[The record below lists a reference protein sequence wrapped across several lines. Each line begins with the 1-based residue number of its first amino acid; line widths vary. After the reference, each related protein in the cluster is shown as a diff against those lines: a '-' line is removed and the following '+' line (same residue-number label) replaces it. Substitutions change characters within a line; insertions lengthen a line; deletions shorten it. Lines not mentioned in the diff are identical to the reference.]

1 MGEMAVMTQ
10 PELFRFQQQP
20 DKIGRLF
27 LTPLEVSEIC
37 NKTYAQINYDITM
50 YRLDAIKVAQYWRI
64 PAHAINRY
72 LQDYDAA
79 KRAWLAWNDYLAYRE
94 SLRPESI
101 PPRRRPVVEDC
112 PRQDID
118 WFDLNDLPIPSIL
131 FGANLAWMLSI
142 PMPVLSGDSGWRSSD
157 QISREE
163 ALDYLVSRESLN
175 IAVIEKEECRDD
187 DDAFLQLDLF
197 GEE

>member
-1 MGEMAVMTQ
+1 
-10 PELFRFQQQP
+10 
-20 DKIGRLF
+20 
-27 LTPLEVSEIC
+27 
-37 NKTYAQINYDITM
+37 
-50 YRLDAIKVAQYWRI
+50 
-64 PAHAINRY
+64 
-72 LQDYDAA
+72 
-79 KRAWLAWNDYLAYRE
+79 
-94 SLRPESI
+94 
-101 PPRRRPVVEDC
+101 
-112 PRQDID
+112 
-118 WFDLNDLPIPSIL
+118 
-131 FGANLAWMLSI
+131 MLSI

>member
-1 MGEMAVMTQ
+1 MMTQ

-37 NKTYAQINYDITM
+37 NKTYAQINYDITL

-64 PAHAINRY
+64 PAHAIDRY
-72 LQDYDAA
+72 IQDYDAA

-94 SLRPESI
+94 SLRPERI
-101 PPRRRPVVEDC
+101 PPRRRPMVEDR
-112 PRQDID
+112 PRQDVD
-118 WFDLNDLPIPSIL
+118 WFGLNDLPIPGIL
-131 FGANLAWMLSI
+131 FGANLAWMLSV

-163 ALDYLVSRESLN
+163 ALEYLVSRESLN
-175 IAVIEKEECRDD
+175 LAVIEQEESRDD
-187 DDAFLQLDLF
+187 EDAFLQLDLF